1 MCVIVVYNYEDNKC
15 LFEVIYKFCSK
26 FLIFL
31 FNVTFWLMVEVDFL
45 DIIDLEVKV
54 YFLLISDLLIVINIE
69 DDF

>member
-1 MCVIVVYNYEDNKC
+1 M
-15 LFEVIYKFCSK
+15 
-26 FLIFL
+26 
-31 FNVTFWLMVEVDFL
+31 FWLMVEVDFL